1 MVAGQG
7 PGLEIG
13 MGLELWLGTGL
24 PLCYLSFPAVAGAL
38 KILPEVKMEGMLGGS
53 ITIECPLPQMHLRLY
68 LCREMAKTRGCATVV
83 SSKNFVKEEYKERV
97 TLKPCP
103 DRNLFL
109 VEVTELTKSDSG
121 VYACGTGMNTDQGK
135 TQLVTL
141 TVFSGRCP
149 RLSAPSKGLHT

>member
-1 MVAGQG
+1 
-7 PGLEIG
+7 
-13 MGLELWLGTGL
+13 
-24 PLCYLSFPAVAGAL
+24 
-38 KILPEVKMEGMLGGS
+38 
-53 ITIECPLPQMHLRLY
+53 
-68 LCREMAKTRGCATVV
+68 MAKTRGCATVV